1 MCNTIANLIEASV
14 NIEDNLNHGLRL
26 TAEEKQFFNEHFQ
39 RYEMKKNTFL
49 IQEGKKERYLYFI
62 EKGIMRYWTTN
73 IKLREITFWFSF
85 SNEFANS
92 YLSLMHDNPSTFNI
106 QALCNSVVWRINT
119 EDLSTI
125 YEGSLNTN
133 RIARIVLE
141 DVFTRKIEREISLLK
156 LSPED
161 RYKELIKY
169 HKELIFTI
177 PLKYLASYIGITPQ
191 ALSRIRKR
199 IY

>member
-26 TAEEKQFFNEHFQ
+26 TAEEEQFFNDHFQ
-39 RYEMKKNTFL
+39 RHEMKKNTFL

-119 EDLSTI
+119 EDLSAI